1 MGVCILTDG
10 DNALLYCSTSGWG
23 FGPLFSKD
31 EQGRDAEQMAKRF
44 LNWLPGDPRTYQ
56 DHQLEK
62 QYSAFLDWNEKH
74 FTLEDYSELGLDVP
88 DCLKDKAMEEMSEE
102 GIHKDDFPD
111 KEWSFIERIL
121 EDGPWAIQAK
131 EKVA

>member
-1 MGVCILTDG
+1 MSVRLITDG
-10 DNALLYCSTSGWG
+10 DHAALYCSTSEWA
-23 FGPLFSKD
+23 FGPVFSSDGK
-31 EQGRDAEQMAKRF
+31 RDAQQMAERF
-44 LNWLPGDPRTYQ
+44 LRWLPSDAREYLDNALTDAYIR
-56 DHQLEK
+56 
-62 QYSAFLDWNEKH
+62 FLDWNEKH

-88 DCLKDKAMEEMSEE
+88 DCLKEKAMQEMSEE

-121 EDGPWAIQAK
+121 EDGPWQIQAK